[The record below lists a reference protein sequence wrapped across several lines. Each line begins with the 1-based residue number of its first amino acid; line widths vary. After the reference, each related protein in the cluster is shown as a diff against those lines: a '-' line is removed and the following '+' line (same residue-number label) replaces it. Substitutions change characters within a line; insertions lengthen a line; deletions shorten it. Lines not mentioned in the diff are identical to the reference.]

1 LPDRLEDF
9 SKALEGIFGRTSY
22 VLEMVILKRFYAH
35 LSLEFKEGEDLSFK
49 GYVDNARR
57 VLNER

>member
-1 LPDRLEDF
+1 LPDRLDDF
-9 SKALEGIFGRTSY
+9 SKALEGIFGWTAH

-35 LSLEFKEGEDLSFK
+35 LSLEFKEGEGLSFK

-57 VLNER
+57 ALNER